1 MIWTK
6 FISGCFLFCLLHALV
21 WFSTNLQFV
30 KGFENSRTLLY
41 AMCLAVPTT
50 VIAYFAT
57 KLTYSSLEDS
67 LWAVRFVGFG
77 TSYLVFPVLTWAF
90 LGESM
95 FTAKTLVCVFL
106 SLLIVFIQVF
116 Y

>member
-1 MIWTK
+1 M
-6 FISGCFLFCLLHALV
+6 LHALV

-30 KGFENSRTLLY
+30 KGVDPSKTIWY
-41 AMCLAVPTT
+41 AVALAIPTT
-50 VIAYFAT
+50 LVAYFAT
-57 KLTYSSLEDS
+57 RFTYSALEDS

-77 TSYLVFPVLTWAF
+77 TSYLIFPILTWGF

-95 FTAKTLVCVFL
+95 FTLKTLICVFL
-106 SLLIVFIQVF
+106 SLLIVCIQVF